1 LFIYLLIH
9 LYDYS
14 MFIVDGKGSAEI
26 CAKFSTTFFIP
37 KELNDA
43 NPLEFTTPMVYR
55 LANTPLIN
63 SETGALDEAYFKPTF
78 ANEFNALGQTDDD
91 IYKI

>member
-1 LFIYLLIH
+1 
-9 LYDYS
+9 
-14 MFIVDGKGSAEI
+14 
-26 CAKFSTTFFIP
+26 
-37 KELNDA
+37 
-43 NPLEFTTPMVYR
+43 MVYR